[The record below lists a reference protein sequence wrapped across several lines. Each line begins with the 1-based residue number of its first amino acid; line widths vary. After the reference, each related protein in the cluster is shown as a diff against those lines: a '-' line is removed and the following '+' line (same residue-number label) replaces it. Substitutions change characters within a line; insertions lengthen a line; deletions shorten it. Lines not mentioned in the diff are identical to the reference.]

1 MVTAH
6 RLSTT
11 GALIACLVATQ
22 STGTLFASEQQH
34 SSGSI
39 SLPPSVVSTPLEA
52 PAEPPAESTRLTLNG
67 EPLIASLPLGMASS
81 RAWERTPLF
90 TPFESDSLGQP
101 GGYRGRGRGGRNG
114 AAQAE
119 IVIGAAASIAGGAI
133 LVYANRPECSA
144 NSAAGGCGY
153 GTKVTGTALLSAGL
167 VTLLVGALTWR

>member
-1 MVTAH
+1 
-6 RLSTT
+6 
-11 GALIACLVATQ
+11 
-22 STGTLFASEQQH
+22 
-34 SSGSI
+34 
-39 SLPPSVVSTPLEA
+39 VVSTSLEA
-52 PAEPPAESTRLTLNG
+52 LAEPPAESTRLMLNG
-67 EPLIASLPLGMASS
+67 EPLVASLALAMASS
-81 RAWERTPLF
+81 RVGGRTPLIA
-90 TPFESDSLGQP
+90 PFESDGLEQP

-119 IVIGAAASIAGGAI
+119 IVLGAAASIAGGAI

>member
-1 MVTAH
+1 MVTTH

-22 STGTLFASEQQH
+22 LTGTLFASEQQH
-34 SSGSI
+34 SSDST

-52 PAEPPAESTRLTLNG
+52 PAEPLLEPTRLTFNG
-67 EPLIASLPLGMASS
+67 EPLVASLSLGMASP
-81 RAWERTPLF
+81 RVWERTPLF
-90 TPFESDSLGQP
+90 APFESDSLGQP
-101 GGYRGRGRGGRNG
+101 GGYRGRGRGRNG

-119 IVIGAAASIAGGAI
+119 IVLGAAASIAGGAI